1 MRPPSLLRKGSS
13 MALAPLPA
21 PTARPGL
28 AFFFELTIAC
38 RAVCFFA
45 RRVSFQ
51 TVPKVLEGA
60 A

>member
-21 PTARPGL
+21 RFPVGL
-28 AFFFELTIAC
+28 AFFFYSTMSC
-38 RAVCFFA
+38 RAVCFFV